1 MLNVMFPVLS
11 NLLAYFISL
20 KVPVLDLKLN
30 NCVCVWEGVC
40 ARAPLCHSNDLED
53 MDSLL

>member
-20 KVPVLDLKLN
+20 KVTVLDLKLN

-40 ARAPLCHSNDLED
+40 VRAPVVPL
-53 MDSLL
+53 